1 MIINKQH
8 SKSEISVVEMGFSD
22 QLAQVIQIKTGN
34 TIKTGNIKRK
44 NTFELRR
51 HLSKRNIEEFIRLL
65 AKESW
70 MDVLN
75 HSDVHASLKAF
86 MDIFRY
92 CFETAIPYK
101 KK

>member
-1 MIINKQH
+1 
-8 SKSEISVVEMGFSD
+8 MGFSD
-22 QLAQVIQIKTGN
+22 HLAQVIK
-34 TIKTGNIKRK
+34 IKTGNIKRK
-44 NTFELRR
+44 NTFEVGR

-75 HSDVHASLKAF
+75 HSDVHASLNAF
-86 MDIFRY
+86 MDSFRY
-92 CFETAIPYK
+92 CFETAIAYK